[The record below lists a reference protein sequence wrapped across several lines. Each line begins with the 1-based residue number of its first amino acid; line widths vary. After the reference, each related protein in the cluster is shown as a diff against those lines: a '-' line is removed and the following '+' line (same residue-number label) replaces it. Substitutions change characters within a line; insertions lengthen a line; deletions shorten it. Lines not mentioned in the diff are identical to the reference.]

1 MHSYLLTFKYMFCC
15 HMIKKLKRHET
26 YCVCLNGI
34 NTLILHK
41 RTVTTAKSFYTFT
54 SSENDRST
62 LSQTLAATDLAF
74 KQKWS
79 LMLCTRE
86 QQPLL
91 CVGVTLA
98 GWQGRTEKLIVVPSL
113 LYWQV
118 CW

>member
-15 HMIKKLKRHET
+15 HMIMKLKRHET

-41 RTVTTAKSFYTFT
+41 RTVPTAKNFYMFI

-62 LSQTLAATDLAF
+62 LLRTLAATDLAF

-98 GWQGRTEKLIVVPSL
+98 GWQRRTGKLIVVPSL